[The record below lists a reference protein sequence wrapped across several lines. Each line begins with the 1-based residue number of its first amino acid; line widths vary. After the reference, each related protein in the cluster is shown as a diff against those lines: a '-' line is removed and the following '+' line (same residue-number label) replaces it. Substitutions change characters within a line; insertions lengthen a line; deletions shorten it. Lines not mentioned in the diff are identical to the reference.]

1 MSQVS
6 ILFQSFQKF
15 IRQSPHEAC
24 HRFDTGGVWRNLV
37 VRSTAT
43 RKKMASVIIHPQEMP
58 EDAIQEIMKDLRH
71 YFFDGEGSEC
81 ELDSLYLQAW

>member
-1 MSQVS
+1 M
-6 ILFQSFQKF
+6 
-15 IRQSPHEAC
+15 
-24 HRFDTGGVWRNLV
+24 

-43 RKKMASVIIHPQEMP
+43 GEKMASVIIHPQQLSE
-58 EDAIQEIMKDLRH
+58 EGIQDIMEELRK